1 MDKIS
6 KHKFFTPDVLRLL
19 AVGIV
24 IEIMF
29 IYELIII
36 GSLIIAMIIFS
47 LGAISLLT
55 MENKKKGM
63 LRASIPFFP
72 MLIATLFVIASIGV
86 ELAIGSGHIIL
97 VMQAFTIIYLGVV
110 YYVVAHKYLRKN
122 TQRMI

>member
-55 MENKKKGM
+55 ME
-63 LRASIPFFP
+63 RASIPFFP

-97 VMQAFTIIYLGVV
+97 VMQASTIIYLGSVV
-110 YYVVAHKYLRKN
+110 YYVVASKYLRK
-122 TQRMI
+122 TLRG